1 MATLADGHLPQRTA
15 PLAQKAWLTVGIL
28 FLAGILSVI
37 DRSAINLLV
46 DPLKADL
53 GVTDEQIGLLQGLAF
68 GLFYACMGIP
78 MGMAADRFSRR
89 NLIAFGITIW
99 SLATIWSGLARSFGE
114 LFTARLLVGF
124 GEAALSPAAISLI
137 ADLFRPE
144 RRGRPIA
151 VFMTGQGLANGL
163 AISVTGVILTAAA
176 TGTFTGLPMIGGLA
190 PWRLAFLLFGSAGL
204 VVAATLLILARE
216 PSRLTPAGV
225 TGATGPRRAPGA
237 DEARYF
243 WRNRAVL
250 APLYFGFAICF
261 TVAYGAGAWAP
272 TMLMRVYG
280 VNPGFLAAWLGPM
293 AMAFSAIGP
302 LIGGTL
308 LDRSMRAGKP
318 MARLSILTFAPLFA
332 IPSVLAVMA
341 GEQHLAAFLVAS
353 SAAVFSVIGTVMLA
367 TLQSVV
373 PPHMRGSA
381 ISLTLVLNTLLG
393 AALGPV
399 LVASLTQRV
408 LGDDAQVGWAIVI
421 VCLPCLLIASALY
434 ALSRRRMRA
443 ALDQGTGECARLL
456 VAEAAARA

>member
-1 MATLADGHLPQRTA
+1 MATVADGSSPKSST

-53 GVTDEQIGLLQGLAF
+53 GITDEQIGLLQGLAF
-68 GLFYACMGIP
+68 GLFYACMGVP

-89 NLIAFGITIW
+89 NLIAFGITVW
-99 SLATIWSGLARSFGE
+99 SLATIYSGLARSFGE

-176 TGTFTGLPMIGGLA
+176 TGAFTGLPVIGGLA
-190 PWRLAFLLFGSAGL
+190 AWRLAFLLFGSAGL
-204 VVAATLLILARE
+204 VVAATLLILTRE
-216 PSRLTPAGV
+216 PARLTVAS
-225 TGATGPRRAPGA
+225 GPRRAPGA

-261 TVAYGAGAWAP
+261 TVAYGASAWAP
-272 TMLMRVYG
+272 TMLMRAYG
-280 VNPGFLAAWLGPM
+280 VNPAFLAAWLGPM

-318 MARLSILTFAPLFA
+318 MARLSILMFGPLFA

-341 GEQHLAAFLVAS
+341 GEKHLAALLVAS

-373 PPHMRGSA
+373 PPQMRGSA

-421 VCLPCLLIASALY
+421 VCLPCLLAASALY
-434 ALSRRRMRA
+434 ALARRRMRA
-443 ALDQGTGECARLL
+443 ALEQGTGECARLL
-456 VAEAAARA
+456 AAEVAGRV

>member
-1 MATLADGHLPQRTA
+1 MATVADGSSPKSST

-53 GVTDEQIGLLQGLAF
+53 GITDEQIGLLQGLAF
-68 GLFYACMGIP
+68 GLFYACMGVP

-89 NLIAFGITIW
+89 NLIAFGITVW
-99 SLATIWSGLARSFGE
+99 SLATIYSGLARSFGE

-176 TGTFTGLPMIGGLA
+176 TGAFTGLPVIGGLA
-190 PWRLAFLLFGSAGL
+190 AWRLAFLLFGSAGL
-204 VVAATLLILARE
+204 VVAATLLILTRE
-216 PSRLTPAGV
+216 PARLTVAS
-225 TGATGPRRAPGA
+225 GPRRAPGA

-261 TVAYGAGAWAP
+261 TVAYGASAWAP
-272 TMLMRVYG
+272 TMLMRAYG
-280 VNPGFLAAWLGPM
+280 VNPAFLAAWLGPM

-318 MARLSILTFAPLFA
+318 MARLSILMFGPLFA

-341 GEQHLAAFLVAS
+341 GEKHLAALLVAS

-373 PPHMRGSA
+373 PPQMRGSA

-421 VCLPCLLIASALY
+421 VCLPCLLAASALY
-434 ALSRRRMRA
+434 ALARRRMRA
-443 ALDQGTGECARLL
+443 ALEQGTGECARLL
-456 VAEAAARA
+456 AAEVAGRF

>member
-1 MATLADGHLPQRTA
+1 MATLADGLSPKTPA

-89 NLIAFGITIW
+89 NLIAFGITVW
-99 SLATIWSGLARSFGE
+99 SLATIWSGFARSFGE

-137 ADLFRPE
+137 ADLFVPA

-151 VFMTGQGLANGL
+151 VFMTGQGLANGI

-176 TGTFTGLPMIGGLA
+176 AGAFAGLPLIGGIA
-190 PWRLAFLLFGSAGL
+190 AWRLAFLLFGSAGL
-204 VVAATLLILARE
+204 IVAATLLVLTRE
-216 PSRLTPAGV
+216 PVRQSIV
-225 TGATGPRRAPGA
+225 TGPRRAPGA
-237 DEARYF
+237 EEARYF

-250 APLYFGFAICF
+250 MPLYFGFAICF
-261 TVAYGAGAWAP
+261 TVAYGASAWAP

-318 MARLSILTFAPLFA
+318 LARISILTVGPLFA

-341 GEQHLAAFLVAS
+341 GEKHLAALLVAS

-373 PPHMRGSA
+373 PPQMRGSA
-381 ISLTLVLNTLLG
+381 VSLTLVLNTLLG

-408 LGDDAQVGWAIVI
+408 LGDDTQVGWAIVI
-421 VCLPCLLIASALY
+421 VCLPCLVIASALY
-434 ALSRRRMRA
+434 ALARRRMRA
-443 ALDQGTGECARLL
+443 ALEHGGGECARLL
-456 VAEAAARA
+456 AAESNARG

>member
-1 MATLADGHLPQRTA
+1 MASIADGMARQT
-15 PLAQKAWLTVGIL
+15 PLAQRAWLTVGIL

-68 GLFYACMGIP
+68 GLFYACMGVP

-89 NLIAFGITIW
+89 NLIAFGITVW
-99 SLATIWSGLARSFGE
+99 SLATIASGFAHSFGE
-114 LFTARLLVGF
+114 LFAARLLVGF

-151 VFMTGQGLANGL
+151 VFMTGQGLANGI

-176 TGTFTGLPMIGGLA
+176 AGAFAGMPLIGGLA
-190 PWRLAFLLFGSAGL
+190 AWRLAFLLFGSAGL
-204 VVAATLLILARE
+204 IVAATLLVLTRE
-216 PSRLTPAGV
+216 PARQTV
-225 TGATGPRRAPGA
+225 ATGPRRAPGA
-237 DEARYF
+237 EEARYF

-250 APLYFGFAICF
+250 LPLYLGFAICF
-261 TVAYGAGAWAP
+261 TVAYGASAWAP
-272 TMLMRVYG
+272 TMLMRGYG
-280 VNPGFLAAWLGPM
+280 ATPAFLAAWLGPM

-308 LDRSMRAGKP
+308 LDRSMRAGRP
-318 MARLSILTFAPLFA
+318 MGRFVILTLGPLFA

-341 GEQHLAAFLVAS
+341 GEKHLAALLVAS
-353 SAAVFSVIGTVMLA
+353 SAAVFSVVGTVMLA

-373 PPHMRGSA
+373 PPQMRGSA
-381 ISLTLVLNTLLG
+381 VSLTLVLNTLLG
-393 AALGPV
+393 AALGPL

-421 VCLPCLLIASALY
+421 VCLPCLIAASGLY
-434 ALSRRRMRA
+434 ALARRRMRA
-443 ALDQGTGECARLL
+443 ALEQDAGECARLL
-456 VAEAAARA
+456 AAEAQLRG

>member
-1 MATLADGHLPQRTA
+1 MASA
-15 PLAQKAWLTVGIL
+15 AQGTMPSSRPPFARRAWMTVGIL

-53 GVTDEQIGLLQGLAF
+53 GITDEQIGLLQGLAF
-68 GLFYACMGIP
+68 GLFYACMGVP

-89 NLIAFGITIW
+89 NLIAFGITVW
-99 SLATIWSGLARSFGE
+99 SLATIWSGFAHSFGE

-137 ADLFRPE
+137 ADLFVPE

-151 VFMTGQGLANGL
+151 VFMTGQGLANGI

-176 TGTFTGLPMIGGLA
+176 AGAFVGLPLIGGLA
-190 PWRLAFLLFGSAGL
+190 AWRLAFLLFGSAGL
-204 VVAATLLILARE
+204 IVAAMLLVLARE
-216 PSRLTPAGV
+216 PARKNVAI
-225 TGATGPRRAPGA
+225 GPRRAPGA
-237 DEARYF
+237 EEARYF

-250 APLYFGFAICF
+250 LPLYLGFAVCF

-272 TMLMRVYG
+272 TMLMRGYG
-280 VNPGFLAAWLGPM
+280 VNPAFLAAWLGPM

-318 MARLSILTFAPLFA
+318 MARFAILTIAPLFA

-341 GEQHLAAFLVAS
+341 GEKHLAALLVAS
-353 SAAVFSVIGTVMLA
+353 SAAVFSVMGTVMLA

-373 PPHMRGSA
+373 PPQMRGSA
-381 ISLTLVLNTLLG
+381 VSLTLVLNTLLG
-393 AALGPV
+393 AALGPL

-408 LGDDAQVGWAIVI
+408 LGDDALVGWAIAA
-421 VCLPCLLIASALY
+421 VCLPCLLAASGLY
-434 ALSRRRMRA
+434 ALARRRMRS
-443 ALDQGTGECARLL
+443 ALDLDEGECARLL
-456 VAEAAARA
+456 AAEARTRA

>member
-1 MATLADGHLPQRTA
+1 MATVADGSSPKSST

-89 NLIAFGITIW
+89 NLIAFGITVW

-176 TGTFTGLPMIGGLA
+176 TGAFTGLPVIGGLA
-190 PWRLAFLLFGSAGL
+190 AWRLAFLLFGSAGL
-204 VVAATLLILARE
+204 VVSATLLILTRE
-216 PSRLTPAGV
+216 PARLIVAS
-225 TGATGPRRAPGA
+225 GPRRAPGA

-261 TVAYGAGAWAP
+261 TVAYGASAWAP
-272 TMLMRVYG
+272 TMLMRAYG
-280 VNPGFLAAWLGPM
+280 VNPAFLAAWLGPM

-318 MARLSILTFAPLFA
+318 MARLSILMFGPLFA

-341 GEQHLAAFLVAS
+341 GEKHLAALLVAS
-353 SAAVFSVIGTVMLA
+353 SAAVFSVVGTVMLA

-373 PPHMRGSA
+373 PPQMRGSA

-393 AALGPV
+393 AALGPL

-408 LGDDAQVGWAIVI
+408 LGNDAQVGWAIVI
-421 VCLPCLLIASALY
+421 VCLPCLLAASALY
-434 ALSRRRMRA
+434 ALARRRMRA
-443 ALDQGTGECARLL
+443 ALEQGTGECARLL
-456 VAEAAARA
+456 AAEVAGRS

>member
-1 MATLADGHLPQRTA
+1 MPPTRQPFARQ
-15 PLAQKAWLTVGIL
+15 AWMTVGIL
-28 FLAGILSVI
+28 FLAGILSVV

-53 GVTDEQIGLLQGLAF
+53 GITDEQIGLLQGLAF

-89 NLIAFGITIW
+89 NLIAFGITVW
-99 SLATIWSGLARSFGE
+99 SLATIWSGLAHSFGE

-137 ADLFRPE
+137 ADLFVPE

-151 VFMTGQGLANGL
+151 VFMTGQGLANGI

-176 TGTFTGLPMIGGLA
+176 AGAFVGLPLIGGLA
-190 PWRLAFLLFGSAGL
+190 AWRLAFLLFGFAGL
-204 VVAATLLILARE
+204 LVAATLLVLTRE
-216 PSRLTPAGV
+216 PARQNVAI
-225 TGATGPRRAPGA
+225 GPRRAPGA
-237 DEARYF
+237 EEARYF

-250 APLYFGFAICF
+250 VPLYLAFAVCF

-272 TMLMRVYG
+272 TMLMRGYG
-280 VNPGFLAAWLGPM
+280 VSPAFLAAWLGPM

-302 LIGGTL
+302 MIGGTL

-318 MARLSILTFAPLFA
+318 MARFAILTIAPLFA

-341 GEQHLAAFLVAS
+341 GEKHLAALLVAS

-373 PPHMRGSA
+373 PPQMRGSA
-381 ISLTLVLNTLLG
+381 VSLTLVLNTLLG
-393 AALGPV
+393 AALGPL

-408 LGDDAQVGWAIVI
+408 LGDDALVGWAIAA
-421 VCLPCLLIASALY
+421 VCLPCLLAASGLY
-434 ALSRRRMRA
+434 ALARRRMRG
-443 ALDQGTGECARLL
+443 ALDLEQGECARLL
-456 VAEAAARA
+456 AAEAKTRA

>member
-1 MATLADGHLPQRTA
+1 MATVADGSSPKAST

-53 GVTDEQIGLLQGLAF
+53 GITDEQIGLLQGLAF
-68 GLFYACMGIP
+68 GLFYACMGVP

-89 NLIAFGITIW
+89 NLIAFGITVW
-99 SLATIWSGLARSFGE
+99 SLATIYSGLARSFGE

-176 TGTFTGLPMIGGLA
+176 TGAFTGLPVIGGLA
-190 PWRLAFLLFGSAGL
+190 AWRLAFLLFGSAGL
-204 VVAATLLILARE
+204 VVAATLLILTRE
-216 PSRLTPAGV
+216 PARLTVAS
-225 TGATGPRRAPGA
+225 GPRRAPGA

-261 TVAYGAGAWAP
+261 TVAYGASAWAP
-272 TMLMRVYG
+272 TMLMRAYG
-280 VNPGFLAAWLGPM
+280 VNPAFLAAWLGPM

-318 MARLSILTFAPLFA
+318 MARLSILMIGPLFA

-341 GEQHLAAFLVAS
+341 GEKHLAALLVAS

-373 PPHMRGSA
+373 PPQMRGSA

-421 VCLPCLLIASALY
+421 VCLPCLLAASALY
-434 ALSRRRMRA
+434 ALARRRMRA
-443 ALDQGTGECARLL
+443 ALEQGTGECARLL
-456 VAEAAARA
+456 AAEVAGRS

>member
-1 MATLADGHLPQRTA
+1 MASAAQGTMPSSRP
-15 PLAQKAWLTVGIL
+15 PLAQRAWMTVGIL

-89 NLIAFGITIW
+89 NLIAFGITVW
-99 SLATIWSGLARSFGE
+99 SLATIWSGFAHSFGE

-137 ADLFRPE
+137 ADLFVPE

-151 VFMTGQGLANGL
+151 VFMTGQGLANGI

-176 TGTFTGLPMIGGLA
+176 AGAFAGLPLIGGIA
-190 PWRLAFLLFGSAGL
+190 AWRLAFLLFGSAGL
-204 VVAATLLILARE
+204 VVAAMLLVLARE
-216 PSRLTPAGV
+216 PARQSIAV
-225 TGATGPRRAPGA
+225 GPRRAPGA
-237 DEARYF
+237 EEARYF

-250 APLYFGFAICF
+250 LPLYLGFAVCF
-261 TVAYGAGAWAP
+261 TVAYGASAWAP
-272 TMLMRVYG
+272 TMLMRGYG
-280 VNPGFLAAWLGPM
+280 VNPAFLAAWLGPM

-318 MARLSILTFAPLFA
+318 MARFAILTFGPLFA
-332 IPSVLAVMA
+332 IPSVLAVLA
-341 GEQHLAAFLVAS
+341 GEKHLAALLVAS
-353 SAAVFSVIGTVMLA
+353 SAAVFSVVGTVMLA

-373 PPHMRGSA
+373 PPQMRGSA
-381 ISLTLVLNTLLG
+381 VSLTLVLNTLLG
-393 AALGPV
+393 AALGPL

-408 LGDDAQVGWAIVI
+408 LGDDALVGWAIAA
-421 VCLPCLLIASALY
+421 VCLPCLLAASALY
-434 ALSRRRMRA
+434 ALARRRMRS
-443 ALDQGTGECARLL
+443 ALDLEQGECARLL
-456 VAEAAARA
+456 AAEAKSRG